1 MNILKIIVKKLRK
14 SFSNKINIY
23 IDGSDGIG
31 WSIDNDKSIISGHI
45 NKNVYII
52 VDDVDDAQI
61 IHNLWWN
68 NIYYSL
74 PNFKNHI
81 NKKFI
86 VTCSNFVN
94 PDANE
99 FNLNK
104 EFNEISK
111 IADIWICPSIKQK
124 EILDKKLL
132 NTFYLPFSI
141 NFKLFDQEKKSKIGL
156 CDYFDIDYK
165 IIENKIIIGSFQ
177 RDSLGSDLLKPK
189 WQKNPKLLVTLLKSL
204 PKSKYILLLAG
215 PRRHYIINEC
225 KINEIPYLY
234 LGKETQDD
242 DIHSNAFDIK
252 EMPFLYQLTD
262 IYLITSKSEGG
273 PKAAIEATASKTMIL
288 STDVGLAPDFIDK
301 NYVFQSE
308 LNYATS
314 LNNLVNKYNF
324 IQNHIKDI
332 VTTNYINCKS
342 ILKQNSS
349 ERRLDELYENIFEK

>member
-1 MNILKIIVKKLRK
+1 MNEYMKEWMKWMKESMYDMAWNEMKR
-14 SFSNKINIY
+14 NI
-23 IDGSDGIG
+23 
-31 WSIDNDKSIISGHI
+31 WNSIT
-45 NKNVYII
+45 
-52 VDDVDDAQI
+52 
-61 IHNLWWN
+61 L
-68 NIYYSL
+68 
-74 PNFKNHI
+74 
-81 NKKFI
+81 
-86 VTCSNFVN
+86 
-94 PDANE
+94 
-99 FNLNK
+99 
-104 EFNEISK
+104 NEICLGE
-111 IADIWICPSIKQK
+111 AGRGCMVQECRVTVCVDHH
-124 EILDKKLL
+124 
-132 NTFYLPFSI
+132 TYLMDERMDEWM
-141 NFKLFDQEKKSKIGL
+141 NA
-156 CDYFDIDYK
+156 
-165 IIENKIIIGSFQ
+165 
-177 RDSLGSDLLKPK
+177 
-189 WQKNPKLLVTLLKSL
+189 W
-204 PKSKYILLLAG
+204 
-215 PRRHYIINEC
+215 NEC